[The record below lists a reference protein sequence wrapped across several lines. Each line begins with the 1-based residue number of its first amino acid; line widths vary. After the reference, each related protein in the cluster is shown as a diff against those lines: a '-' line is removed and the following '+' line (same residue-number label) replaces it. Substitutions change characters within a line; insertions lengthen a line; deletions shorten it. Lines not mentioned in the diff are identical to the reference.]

1 MSFQEITFYWLI
13 FKEQTSL
20 LIFKGQIM
28 RLLQGNHFYNYKNY
42 LVSGPEKNWFFIKV
56 RVCPENNIKNKIL
69 IIYLSDD
76 KSANEFSSELKIL
89 LSLLKTATAK
99 NI

>member
-1 MSFQEITFYWLI
+1 
-13 FKEQTSL
+13 
-20 LIFKGQIM
+20 M
-28 RLLQGNHFYNYKNY
+28 RLLQGNHFYNYKKY
-42 LVSGPEKNWFFIKV
+42 LVSGPEKLIFIKV

>member
-1 MSFQEITFYWLI
+1 
-13 FKEQTSL
+13 
-20 LIFKGQIM
+20 M
-28 RLLQGNHFYNYKNY
+28 RLLQGNHFYNYKKY
-42 LVSGPEKNWFFIKV
+42 LVSGPEKKTDFYKSSCLS
-56 RVCPENNIKNKIL
+56 RKNNIKNKIL